1 MRIYP
6 WTVLYGKINTFD
18 WFKDHRSEW
27 AMASI
32 AAMRLYEITGGQM
45 FLNGT
50 VFCIMLL
57 SRVVGKACSYP
68 WSTNS
73 EVGHWIFI
81 FHPNQLQE
89 AKNCEAERSTVFGK
103 KPWKIV
109 TIKDT
114 TWYNHCSAQIACPKN
129 CFFRVGEKNNM
140 QWAPKLNINRCWTQP
155 LLKWT
160 VFKTL
165 SSSLQNWLDKN
176 GIPHSWIVMP
186 NGQCYPQS
194 QPTISYTV
202 IPANQSPKFDT

>member
-1 MRIYP
+1 MIHQFWSGSLDIHLSSQP
-6 WTVLYGKINTFD
+6 
-18 WFKDHRSEW
+18 
-27 AMASI
+27 AP
-32 AAMRLYEITGGQM
+32 GGQK
-45 FLNGT
+45 LWG
-50 VFCIMLL
+50 
-57 SRVVGKACSYP
+57 GKVDGL
-68 WSTNS
+68 W
-73 EVGHWIFI
+73 E
-81 FHPNQLQE
+81 
-89 AKNCEAERSTVFGK
+89 